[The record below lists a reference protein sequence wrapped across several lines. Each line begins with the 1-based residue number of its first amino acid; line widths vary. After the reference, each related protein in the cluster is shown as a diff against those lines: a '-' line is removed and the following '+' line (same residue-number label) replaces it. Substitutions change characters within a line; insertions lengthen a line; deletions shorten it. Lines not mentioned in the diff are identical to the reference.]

1 MIIFQSTWS
10 QLDISSC
17 SCQLYAVIA
26 LILLYLAVPFFTATG
41 CFLLG
46 ISHIFNK
53 TIKSCEKKG
62 YYSLV
67 NYMQCTI
74 NTSVCVYSITSHPV
88 TGDLMLKAVD

>member
-1 MIIFQSTWS
+1 MIIFQSTWP

-17 SCQLYAVIA
+17 SYQSYSVIA
-26 LILLYLAVPFFTATG
+26 LILLYLQCPFLQPQAVFV
-41 CFLLG
+41 

-62 YYSLV
+62 YYTLI

-74 NTSVCVYSITSHPV
+74 NTSVCVCSSHPV
-88 TGDLMLKAVD
+88 TEDLMLIAVD